1 MSEQTMIGAGLHER
15 AQAVFRNARPE
26 MADTTFVSPVA
37 RYLEPGRLADERT
50 LFRRFPQVL
59 CPAAD
64 LPPDGWFARDVG
76 GVPVLA
82 TRSAQG
88 GIRAFLNVCR
98 HRGAKLVAD
107 GAGSGR
113 RAFACP
119 YHAWTYGPDGTLRGV
134 PQAWGF
140 PGLDKAGYGLRPL
153 AVAERAGLIWVAT
166 APDAAALDLGPL
178 ADELDALG
186 FGTHVPFMPRSFELA
201 ANWKLM
207 MDASF
212 EGYHFKVAHR
222 DTIAA
227 MFADNVQLIDE
238 HGLNRRLYL
247 VRSTLTAETPAAD
260 FSFREHGNAIYHF
273 FPATILLVQR
283 DHAQLTFL
291 EPLAPDRTRVFDVA
305 LIPAPPAGDK
315 ALGHWQRNVE
325 LYRRTLAE
333 DYALMESMQCTMTSG
348 ANEALT
354 FGAFEFAAARFH
366 TQLESEM
373 KLSRMVSVTSR

>member
-1 MSEQTMIGAGLHER
+1 MTGDPAAPEAGLYRR
-15 AQAVFRNARPE
+15 AQAVLRTGRPE
-26 MADTTFVSPVA
+26 MADRTFASPVG
-37 RYLEPGRLADERT
+37 RYLDEHRLAEERA

-64 LPPDGWFARDVG
+64 LPPDGWFARDIG

-82 TRSAQG
+82 TRSAEG
-88 GIRAFLNVCR
+88 KLRAFLNVCR
-98 HRGAKLVAD
+98 HRGARLVAD
-107 GAGSGR
+107 GSGCGR

-119 YHAWTYGPDGTLRGV
+119 YHAWTYATDGSLRGV
-134 PQAWGF
+134 PQDWGF
-140 PGLDKAGYGLRPL
+140 PGLDRPSAGLKRL
-153 AVAERAGLIWVAT
+153 AVAERAGVVWVAT
-166 APDAAALDLGPL
+166 DPRVADLALGPL
-178 ADELDALG
+178 AEELERLG
-186 FGTHVPFMPRSFELA
+186 FAGHVPFMPRSFELA

-207 MDASF
+207 LDASL

-247 VRSTLTAETPAAD
+247 VRSSLTTATAEAEFA
-260 FSFREHGNAIYHF
+260 FREHGNIIYHF
-273 FPATILLVQR
+273 FPGTILLVQR
-283 DHAQLTFL
+283 DHAQLTWA
-291 EPLAPDRTRVFDVA
+291 EPVAADRTRVFDVA
-305 LIPAPPAGDK
+305 LIPSPPDGEK
-315 ALGHWQRNVE
+315 AAGHWRRNVE

-333 DYALMESMQCTMTSG
+333 DYALMESMQCTMASG

-366 TQLESEM
+366 AQLESEL
-373 KLSRMVSVTSR
+373 KHPAKS

>member
-1 MSEQTMIGAGLHER
+1 MNEQTMIGAGLYER
-15 AQAVFRNARPE
+15 AQAVLRSARPE
-26 MADTTFVSPVA
+26 MAETTFASPVG
-37 RYLEPGRLADERT
+37 RYLDAGRLSDERA

-59 CPAAD
+59 CAATD
-64 LPPDGWFARDVG
+64 LPADGWFARDIG

-82 TRSAQG
+82 TRSG
-88 GIRAFLNVCR
+88 EGESRAFLNVCR

-119 YHAWTYGPDGTLRGV
+119 YHAWTYGPDGALRGV
-134 PQAWGF
+134 PQSWGF
-140 PGLDKAGYGLRPL
+140 PGLDKEDCGLRRL
-153 AVAERAGLIWVAT
+153 AVTERAGLIWVAT
-166 APDAAALDLGPL
+166 APGIAELDLGPL

-186 FGTHVPFMPRSFELA
+186 FGTHVPFMPRSFELR

-212 EGYHFKVAHR
+212 EGYHFKIAHR
-222 DTIAA
+222 DTIAG

-247 VRSTLTAETPAAD
+247 VRSTLTPDTAAAD
-260 FSFREHGNAIYHF
+260 FSFREHGNAIYYF

-283 DHAQLTFL
+283 DHAQVSWL

-305 LIPAPPAGDK
+305 LIPAAPASEK
-315 ALGHWQRNVE
+315 AQGHWQRNVD
-325 LYRRTLAE
+325 LYRRTLDE

-366 TQLESEM
+366 AQLESEM
-373 KLSRMVSVTSR
+373 KL

>member
-1 MSEQTMIGAGLHER
+1 MMNDQGAIGTGLYDR
-15 AQAVFRNARPE
+15 AQAVLRNARPE
-26 MADTTFVSPVA
+26 MADTTFASPVG
-37 RYLEPGRLADERT
+37 RYLDAGRLEAERD

-64 LPPDGWFARDVG
+64 LAADGWFARDVG

-82 TRSAQG
+82 TRSAEG
-88 GIRAFLNVCR
+88 ELRAFLNVCR

-107 GAGSGR
+107 GSGTGR

-119 YHAWTYGPDGTLRGV
+119 YHAWTYGTDGCLRGV

-140 PGLDKAGYGLRPL
+140 PGLDKADRGLRRL
-153 AVAERAGLIWVAT
+153 KVAERAGLIWVAT
-166 APDAAALDLGPL
+166 DPAATDLDLGPL

-186 FGTHVPFMPRSFELA
+186 FATHVPFAPRTFELA

-207 MDASF
+207 LDASF

-227 MFADNVQLIDE
+227 MFADNVQLVDE

-247 VRSTLTAETPAAD
+247 VRASLTPQTAPGD
-260 FSFREHGNAIYHF
+260 FVLREHGNIIYYF

-283 DHAQLTFL
+283 DHAQLTCL
-291 EPLAPDRTRVFDVA
+291 EPLSPSRTRVFDVA
-305 LIPAPPAGDK
+305 LIPTPPVAAK
-315 ALGHWQRNVE
+315 ALGHWQRNVD
-325 LYRRTLAE
+325 LYRRTLDE

-366 TQLESEM
+366 TQLESEL
-373 KLSRMVSVTSR
+373 KQGAKS